1 MLAQRGLPTGDVTGW
16 AVEPKLDG
24 WRVTVAVD
32 PDLPGGVVVRTR
44 RGHAVTVPGIEAL
57 AATGIR
63 AVFHGELVAG
73 AGTASDFYALLPR
86 LAGSR
91 RNQATAAVSFWA
103 FDLLW
108 LDDELLV
115 DRPYSERRGMLE
127 QLDLP
132 SPCGIVA
139 RFPGADAE
147 ALLAA
152 ACHDHDVEGIVLKR
166 LRSTYR
172 PGRSRHWRKVKVPS
186 WAAVHAQRRR
196 PQ

>member
-86 LAGSR
+86 LAGWQFPS
-91 RNQATAAVSFWA
+91 
-103 FDLLW
+103 
-108 LDDELLV
+108 LV
-115 DRPYSERRGMLE
+115 
-127 QLDLP
+127 
-132 SPCGIVA
+132 
-139 RFPGADAE
+139 
-147 ALLAA
+147 
-152 ACHDHDVEGIVLKR
+152 
-166 LRSTYR
+166 
-172 PGRSRHWRKVKVPS
+172 RSRAIEGPPPVGGTRIG
-186 WAAVHAQRRR
+186 R
-196 PQ
+196 